1 MESVVPE
8 LSLTPE
14 IGGLVWL
21 AADEDDTAVA
31 SGDGEWVRCLGFGMR
46 YRGDDLGAFA
56 HGTAGSDRERLLSVA
71 LQLMS
76 DVQDV
81 VSETTTEPWPLIVVN
96 GRTDMAM
103 PDAAVEEDDLVMWF
117 GDRSGPA
124 LRLPPVSLV

>member
-21 AADEDDTAVA
+21 AADEDDTSVA

-46 YRGDDLGAFA
+46 YRRDDLGAFA

-81 VSETTTEPWPLIVVN
+81 VSETTTQPWP
-96 GRTDMAM
+96 
-103 PDAAVEEDDLVMWF
+103 VMWF